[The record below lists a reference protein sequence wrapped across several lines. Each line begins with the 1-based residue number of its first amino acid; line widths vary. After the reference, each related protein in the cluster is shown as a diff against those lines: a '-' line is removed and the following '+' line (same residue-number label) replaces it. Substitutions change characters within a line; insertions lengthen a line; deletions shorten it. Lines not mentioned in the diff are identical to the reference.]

1 MILQLGL
8 QCSDGQELKQARVS
22 LQGTLDAL
30 KDDVASV
37 ENELVDLQEVEK
49 RQKTLVEG
57 YRTQV
62 TCICFNDG

>member
-8 QCSDGQELKQARVS
+8 QCSDGQELHQARVS
-22 LQGTLDAL
+22 FQGTLDAL
-30 KDDVASV
+30 KDEVASV
-37 ENELVDLQEVEK
+37 ENELVELQEVEK